1 MDAAIE
7 AVRVAGTPD
16 GMMPVVLLASEDP
29 EDGDPLGHAEA
40 VLPIFIGFDEAVSI
54 ARGLDAVDIGRP
66 LTHDLL
72 LDVMEELGGRVERV
86 VVTEVRDGTY
96 IADLYV
102 DTPRGGAT
110 IDARPSEGTDANVG
124 RLDRN
129 ESHIGY
135 IQNWTANRIRE
146 NEAPFDDL
154 SFTPCQTFHLYNL
167 PWIFATA
174 NEDWTSVTDIEA
186 GSRIVPTP
194 RGSGTRP
201 ALEHGLDYAVDD
213 YERASIQYGEL
224 ASALNEGRIDA
235 AAVTILNSDI
245 EPGWVQEM
253 KGSVDLRLL
262 DWPEDA
268 VEEMRDDPALF
279 IEDVDMT
286 KFDGYDYASDTVPS
300 ISFAYNFI
308 VRDDLDYD
316 TLYSF
321 METMYEARGDLSEYN
336 ALLGYL
342 EDSEYWVTDMYEGI
356 PFHPAAADF
365 YQEIG
370 VWKDEFERYEE

>member
-1 MDAAIE
+1 MAEDQPERGSTTRRRFLTTTSVGVGAFALAGCTGDGGGSDGDGGSGDEGDFAPGADGNLVMTTSGSSTSAYAASQGISAAIE
-7 AVRVAGTPD
+7 ENGD
-16 GMMPVVLLASEDP
+16 GSV
-29 EDGDPLGHAEA
+29 
-40 VLPIFIGFDEAVSI
+40 
-54 ARGLDAVDIGRP
+54 
-66 LTHDLL
+66 
-72 LDVMEELGGRVERV
+72 
-86 VVTEVRDGTY
+86 
-96 IADLYV
+96 
-102 DTPRGGAT
+102 T
-110 IDARPSEGTDANVG
+110 IDARPSEGTDANIG

-342 EDSEYWVTDMYEGI
+342 EDSEYWVTDVYEGI